1 MLLVRGNSE
10 NFKCPSL
17 IGVTILGYISG
28 SDSDSINT
36 SSSDRPSNDIDLL
49 NIDQFNWKPHKF
61 SKYKINVN

>member
-1 MLLVRGNSE
+1 MLLVRENSE

-36 SSSDRPSNDIDLL
+36 SNSDKPSNDID
-49 NIDQFNWKPHKF
+49 
-61 SKYKINVN
+61 